1 MTAEEF
7 LNQLDS
13 PTGKQLSAT
22 AFLDEEPVGTSIG
35 QEISQIPAALKQSFG
50 QPLEAMGETAQ
61 VAGFPAVAT
70 ALKGAIQEPEG
81 YVSAGQRFMEP
92 QEGEFQIAGFAPQ
105 YAPRAVA
112 EQTGQILMSIGSR
125 IAGAVTLGGL
135 GGLIGGGGGA
145 AAGAAAGAFAGPA
158 LIEAAQVVGPVALER
173 AKNNGYTEP
182 TDKDMAYAIATA
194 AGSGL
199 LNAFGAKYLPGGE
212 KAVGSFAKRLAASF
226 IGEGIPEGLQSFT
239 QQVGET
245 IETEKGIQVNPKQ
258 AVGEALIGGGAGA
271 AATTIAA
278 PFTPEQIEEAK
289 ITESAN
295 KEAENLVIGNDN
307 PQGKAVLA
315 NKQKLE
321 QEIADIKQVLS
332 VIESTDPIAQKLKL
346 ELKEKEAILAAAQGQ
361 VDSIVE
367 SADPVAEANRQQ
379 AELAK
384 AIVASTKTEPAKPK
398 SAIEQIN
405 EDKASL
411 DERAKGFGADNARQ
425 FNAQNVLRGNLTEEE
440 SVLLSEISD
449 LNNKTRGLGW
459 RDAAQLSEEDFST
472 WSKPKFTDAPQSNED
487 LIDLGKLAAALDAR
501 GETDKSNKVKENIS
515 KSKRKS
521 DWTIESWQERNEETI
536 TQDEVDSLNQEN
548 ADWNDSIDNTLDFL
562 ERNTKSTVKPPLT
575 VKQSLTVQ
583 PAPAAPVEQVVT
595 PPVEVA
601 PTIAEAAPVE
611 PVVSQEFKD
620 ELEMSG
626 VAYDGDT
633 RYSVQQSSNGTFR
646 AERIV
651 NGKKE
656 DIQIGLPDIETAQN
670 VIFNSVGKEV
680 PAITAETPAITTP
693 EIQQQV
699 PSGMSVEEAKAYL
712 EERNK
717 STILGYAPEDIMA
730 MQQGKRV
737 ARTIPPA
744 PVTEQAAPAE
754 APAPEVAPAITAT
767 PQITQLES
775 EYNAA
780 KSKLDALGEEPR
792 KPSSESKFFGAGGRS
807 KADPAVVAKY
817 DADVKAYNS
826 YRRKYSVAKKAEVE
840 AANNL
845 FYARREAAAAP
856 TPAVSETITEPA
868 PAPTP
873 ATQEDVKARRYG
885 KFLGE
890 NAPQAISEAKNALSV
905 FKTTMLG
912 KRGDSP
918 FQAEPRLRELK
929 NSISLFVA
937 NRLSVT
943 NPKADEI
950 AEQIILG
957 KPNIVDKVTE
967 LKPIKAKELDD
978 IGAPRSSITRFGYE
992 LDDKK
997 TYRHPREGEGKP
1009 KLGQKGGVLIPT
1021 KEDFIQAGQN
1031 IYEAGMEFGA
1041 WAKQMIQR
1049 FGDAVREFLGEVWQA
1064 VSGAPAKLNEL
1075 MGYLPKKGEAGA
1087 LTVGKT
1093 GKLDRYTDRGTIVK
1107 LAIKQ
1112 EKDTPKGILSET
1124 IKIIKQRVFD
1134 GDSTPSESATK
1145 KAWGLIER
1153 LQVTN
1158 PDSAGNAEAINQLT
1172 RETMQEVGVAE
1183 DATEG
1188 ERQAFETIKQTVGAT
1203 KLNNELFKYAI
1214 KLAGQG
1220 DNSMLN
1226 YLLNNELNV
1235 VGTSV
1240 KSRGDVGRTLGA
1252 LEGLKSYIVQ
1262 ANEAE
1267 QAGFIQLAAQ
1277 RFFNTTTPTE
1287 DQIAKIKKIFTA
1299 VNETKVNE
1307 EEAILDE
1314 LTQVGEKVG
1323 TELVENINTQIDKAS
1338 KPEVKDPMVAAITAM
1353 LKLGG
1358 TFTYRKTKNKI
1369 KAAVEK
1375 TIKGGITNYRDKLV
1389 EGAANGL
1396 ETGFWKTLSSQ
1407 ENKPGPLG
1415 ELDNAQNRELGNI
1428 VKSTLVSMKLQGT
1441 PPNTKMSIYEQ
1452 VASILGEKPLSKDKT
1467 ELADK
1472 KIREEINS
1480 KRESELKQT
1489 EDEEAQDAINLKYDE
1504 IEKAWDEAMS
1514 RQLDMPVGDA
1524 MLRRL
1529 IFNELKEANTSI
1541 KKLATLMNEDPTIGT
1556 SRQDRIVSAIINKIA
1571 GITFEGQNPA
1581 DYAAFKEYLSNEL
1594 ESLVIGEQT
1603 KKRVV
1608 KTKEKVKANQALSE
1622 LNKLA
1627 KIQSDTPNFPTSEKI
1642 ANPVR
1647 DAVRNALKLNL
1658 NPMFDPKAAADIMRN
1673 WKKEFAA
1680 ELQQLGVDEA
1690 TALTLTDV
1698 VGRQIELDSV
1708 SRNLDSIDN
1717 AINKGA
1723 LTGVINAIKNTPLAD
1738 QQKPNWR
1745 YEVMRDYL
1753 RNAGLSAT
1761 QAERI
1766 AKLMDISLQKR
1777 FAKAQEE
1784 AAASITKK
1792 LLKGIKPESNRG
1804 FTALIEAIRAQ
1815 VLNPGSNVAMEF
1827 GRAMGWKGFTAE
1839 QLKTLNELDSKIN
1852 DETITD
1858 AERAVALEGIKK
1870 IIDKVSLP
1878 TRVRDALSA
1887 FYIGQAL
1894 GRFTVATVQVID
1906 PIIFSAWDSA
1916 VASARN
1922 VTSPSQVM
1930 QIWSNY
1936 VSSLINAAREA
1947 AFSFKNDITR
1957 SGRLV
1962 DYLETQ
1968 DRKLKRLNNDA
1979 NNLWKSGKYAQAIK
1993 KYLFG
1998 YPEITSRVLKALDD
2012 AAFSLT
2018 EQNSLNLYMI
2028 SAMNMAKIPKKK
2040 QLGTLRLIA
2049 QARQM
2054 DIADMRANGISKNDA
2069 IIYAN
2074 ERMKAEIS
2082 NALSGLNLNSTEI
2095 IDSAI
2100 NDSLSRIG
2108 KTRFKEQFSGEAETK
2123 DKGTLS
2129 FPFLKLYEKI
2139 SDSIGRE
2146 KGTEGEVMR
2155 IFQRILLGF
2164 PQIVARVANVA
2175 YGYTPLSLYRHLITG
2190 RYPLTYGTAIQRRK
2204 RFVEQVS
2211 GTAVLLPLL
2220 FLRSMSFD
2228 DDEEKPIRVVI
2239 TGFGPV
2245 RSKDPEAYNQWNKKH
2260 NPGSLEIFIGD
2271 KRYAIDS
2278 KSAGPLKPMIEIL
2291 GAIDDWEIRKFQD
2304 NAKMT
2309 KEELKKAQENAGLL
2323 GTLGQIAGSFA
2334 LTAARRG
2341 PATGLMQGLIDFR
2354 RYPDDPIAA
2363 IAQEASFSLAPLIPI
2378 LGFGVLKNTS
2388 DFLSEPIDTRTKE
2401 GAILN
2406 NLPIIGPMFGKPAI
2420 NAFGQPIGDV
2430 EISEKIKKSIGIPI
2444 TLVPVS
2450 SGDDQK
2456 LAKITLKNAN
2466 GPEPLQRNW
2475 FDKKFETP
2483 LSDQEWRTVN
2493 EDYARSNRKLVLEN
2507 YEELNGFDPEVY
2519 KTAISNVGTQS
2530 KYLALDNLDKSRKKP

>member
-1 MTAEEF
+1 MAIT
-7 LNQLDS
+7 
-13 PTGKQLSAT
+13 
-22 AFLDEEPVGTSIG
+22 FLDEEPTGRKITFLDEETKEPVGTSIG
-35 QEISQIPAALKQSFG
+35 DTLQTAAEELEAGVGRAGSAFAKSAVGSVRMFTDLFGANNKVSKEIAGVEDYIDQFTTAQAKQDKEEISRLFQEAEGKGLGDKVMAGLKAVAVSPETLGPEMAGYMLPSLAAGLLTGGASIPVQIGAQATIGAAQAAGSIKGDIYQSVRDYSREQGLDEVEADRAATEAQSYGGKNLDLILTNAGIGALAASTGAERIATRILTGRGKDVTKKSIGEFLKQ
-50 QPLEAMGETAQ
+50 
-61 VAGFPAVAT
+61 
-70 ALKGAIQEPEG
+70 
-81 YVSAGQRFMEP
+81 
-92 QEGEFQIAGFAPQ
+92 
-105 YAPRAVA
+105 
-112 EQTGQILMSIGSR
+112 
-125 IAGAVTLGGL
+125 
-135 GGLIGGGGGA
+135 GA
-145 AAGAAAGAFAGPA
+145 AAGGVEA
-158 LIEAAQVVGPVALER
+158 LTEGTQEAAEQISQNIALQRQGKDVPTFQNVPQVATMGAVAGGVIGGGLKGVEFLSAEEKAEQDINR
-173 AKNNGYTEP
+173 SADREARSLSATDSTTKKVINDLNQSENAIDSLRQELDTLEP
-182 TDKDMAYAIATA
+182 TDPKAQQLRMRISEEQKKAT
-194 AGSGL
+194 GL
-199 LNAFGAKYLPGGE
+199 KQSLGE
-212 KAVGSFAKRLAASF
+212 EFLS
-226 IGEGIPEGLQSFT
+226 EP
-239 QQVGET
+239 
-245 IETEKGIQVNPKQ
+245 
-258 AVGEALIGGGAGA
+258 
-271 AATTIAA
+271 
-278 PFTPEQIEEAK
+278 
-289 ITESAN
+289 ITE
-295 KEAENLVIGNDN
+295 AE
-307 PQGKAVLA
+307 
-315 NKQKLE
+315 KQQL
-321 QEIADIKQVLS
+321 
-332 VIESTDPIAQKLKL
+332 
-346 ELKEKEAILAAAQGQ
+346 
-361 VDSIVE
+361 
-367 SADPVAEANRQQ
+367 
-379 AELAK
+379 ELAK
-384 AIVASTKTEPAKPK
+384 AITAPEAAPA
-398 SAIEQIN
+398 
-405 EDKASL
+405 
-411 DERAKGFGADNARQ
+411 
-425 FNAQNVLRGNLTEEE
+425 
-440 SVLLSEISD
+440 
-449 LNNKTRGLGW
+449 
-459 RDAAQLSEEDFST
+459 
-472 WSKPKFTDAPQSNED
+472 AP
-487 LIDLGKLAAALDAR
+487 
-501 GETDKSNKVKENIS
+501 TVKE
-515 KSKRKS
+515 
-521 DWTIESWQERNEETI
+521 
-536 TQDEVDSLNQEN
+536 
-548 ADWNDSIDNTLDFL
+548 
-562 ERNTKSTVKPPLT
+562 
-575 VKQSLTVQ
+575 SLTVQ
-583 PAPAAPVEQVVT
+583 PTQATPVVEGLQAVSDNTATPEQLTELSQSGLVDIVKGEPVINEEGQAVLIEAQAPLPALTPEERRAEIEAAPVAET
-595 PPVEVA
+595 PA
-601 PTIAEAAPVE
+601 IAEAAPVE
-611 PVVSQEFKD
+611 P
-620 ELEMSG
+620 
-626 VAYDGDT
+626 
-633 RYSVQQSSNGTFR
+633 
-646 AERIV
+646 
-651 NGKKE
+651 
-656 DIQIGLPDIETAQN
+656 
-670 VIFNSVGKEV
+670 
-680 PAITAETPAITTP
+680 TT
-693 EIQQQV
+693 
-699 PSGMSVEEAKAYL
+699 
-712 EERNK
+712 
-717 STILGYAPEDIMA
+717 
-730 MQQGKRV
+730 
-737 ARTIPPA
+737 PA

-754 APAPEVAPAITAT
+754 APAPEVAPALWVAPEQKLTSQENRALQVANLKGTEKRTGNITFVPEKLMT
-767 PQITQLES
+767 PQRLQSLRTEKESSGPLKDFPRGGKFIEIKMMADVTGDPNAKGWAIIDRRTDLNRREWIAQIPNRDERILAGSIANNESVKIVSAIKEGSITQERSNQLVDEAVNNEIIS
-775 EYNAA
+775 SDFANYIRAA
-780 KSKLDALGEEPR
+780 INKS
-792 KPSSESKFFGAGGRS
+792 
-807 KADPAVVAKY
+807 
-817 DADVKAYNS
+817 
-826 YRRKYSVAKKAEVE
+826 
-840 AANNL
+840 
-845 FYARREAAAAP
+845 
-856 TPAVSETITEPA
+856 TPAVSETIT
-868 PAPTP
+868 
-873 ATQEDVKARRYG
+873 
-885 KFLGE
+885 
-890 NAPQAISEAKNALSV
+890 
-905 FKTTMLG
+905 
-912 KRGDSP
+912 
-918 FQAEPRLRELK
+918 
-929 NSISLFVA
+929 
-937 NRLSVT
+937 
-943 NPKADEI
+943 
-950 AEQIILG
+950 
-957 KPNIVDKVTE
+957 
-967 LKPIKAKELDD
+967 
-978 IGAPRSSITRFGYE
+978 
-992 LDDKK
+992 
-997 TYRHPREGEGKP
+997 KP
-1009 KLGQKGGVLIPT
+1009 KLGEKGGVLIPT
-1021 KEDFIQAGQN
+1021 REDFIQAGQN

-1075 MGYLPKKGEAGA
+1075 MGYLPKKGETGA

-1153 LQVTN
+1153 LKATN
-1158 PDSAGNAEAINQLT
+1158 PDAKNNAEAINQLT
-1172 RETMQEVGVAE
+1172 RETMQEVDVAE
-1183 DATEG
+1183 DATEA
-1188 ERQAFETIKQTVGAT
+1188 ERNAFETIKQTVGMS
-1203 KLNNELFKYAI
+1203 KLRNELYKYAI

-1226 YLLNNELNV
+1226 YLLNNSLNIA
-1235 VGTSV
+1235 GTSLATEEDIA
-1240 KSRGDVGRTLGA
+1240 RALGA
-1252 LEGLKSYIVQ
+1252 LAGLKSYIIQ

-1358 TFTYRKTKNKI
+1358 TFVYKKTKNKI

-1480 KRESELKQT
+1480 KRESELKET
-1489 EDEEAQDAINLKYDE
+1489 DDKDAQDAINLKYDE
-1504 IEKAWDEAMS
+1504 IEKAWDMAMS

-1529 IFNELKEANTSI
+1529 IFNELKEAKTSI
-1541 KKLATLMNEDPTIGT
+1541 KKLAALMNEDPTIGT
-1556 SRQDRIVSAIINKIA
+1556 SRQDRIVSVIINKIA
-1571 GITFEGQNPA
+1571 GVTFEGQNPA
-1581 DYAAFKEYLSNEL
+1581 DYTAFKEYLSNEL

-1603 KKRVV
+1603 KNRVV

-1627 KIQSDTPNFPTSEKI
+1627 KIQSDTPNFPASEKV

-1658 NPMFDPKAAADIMRN
+1658 NVMFDPKAAADIMRN
-1673 WKKEFAA
+1673 WKKEFTA

-1839 QLKTLNELDSKIN
+1839 QLKALNEFDSKIN

-1878 TRVRDALSA
+1878 TKVREAISA
-1887 FYIGQAL
+1887 FYIGNAL
-1894 GRFTVATVQVID
+1894 GRLTTATVQVID
-1906 PIIFSAWDSA
+1906 PIIYSMWDA
-1916 VASARN
+1916 TVASARN
-1922 VTSPSQVM
+1922 ATSPSQVM
-1930 QIWSNY
+1930 QIWGNFG
-1936 VSSLINAAREA
+1936 SSLINAGREF

-1968 DRKLKRLNNDA
+1968 DRKLKRILNDA
-1979 NNLWKSGKYAQAIK
+1979 NNLWKSGQYKEAIK
-1993 KYLFG
+1993 KYLIG
-1998 YPEITSRVLKALDD
+1998 YADITSRVLKALDD
-2012 AAFSLT
+2012 ASFSLL
-2018 EQNSLNLYMI
+2018 EQNALNQYMI

-2040 QLGTLRLIA
+2040 QLGTLRMIA

-2054 DIADMRANGISKNDA
+2054 DIADMMANGISKNDA

-2074 ERMKAEIS
+2074 ERMKATIS

-2108 KTRFKEQFSGEAETK
+2108 KTRFKEQFSGETELK
-2123 DKGTLS
+2123 DEGTLS
-2129 FPFLKLYEKI
+2129 YPFLKIYELT
-2139 SDSIGRE
+2139 SQSIAGV
-2146 KGTEGEVMR
+2146 KGTKGEVMR
-2155 IFQRILLGF
+2155 IFQRMLFGF
-2164 PQIVARVANVA
+2164 PLIVARVANVA
-2175 YGYTPLSLYRHLITG
+2175 YGYTPLSIYRHAMQKKFG
-2190 RYPLTYGTAIQRRK
+2190 NYPLTYGTAIQRRK
-2204 RFVEQVS
+2204 RWMEQLA

-2228 DDEEKPIRVVI
+2228 DDEEKPVRVVI

-2245 RSKDPEAYNQWNKKH
+2245 RSKDPEAYNQWHKKH

-2291 GAIDDWEIRKFQD
+2291 GAIDDWQIRKFQD

-2378 LGFGVLKNTS
+2378 FGFGVLKNTS

-2466 GPEPLQRNW
+2466 GPEPLQRSW

-2519 KTAISNVGTQS
+2519 KIAISNVGTQS

>member
-1 MTAEEF
+1 LEEV
-7 LNQLDS
+7 NEYRQLR
-13 PTGKQLSAT
+13 KN
-22 AFLDEEPVGTSIG
+22 FEPP
-35 QEISQIPAALKQSFG
+35 PAA
-50 QPLEAMGETAQ
+50 PT
-61 VAGFPAVAT
+61 
-70 ALKGAIQEPEG
+70 
-81 YVSAGQRFMEP
+81 
-92 QEGEFQIAGFAPQ
+92 
-105 YAPRAVA
+105 
-112 EQTGQILMSIGSR
+112 
-125 IAGAVTLGGL
+125 
-135 GGLIGGGGGA
+135 
-145 AAGAAAGAFAGPA
+145 
-158 LIEAAQVVGPVALER
+158 EAALVPPAQTAPV
-173 AKNNGYTEP
+173 
-182 TDKDMAYAIATA
+182 
-194 AGSGL
+194 
-199 LNAFGAKYLPGGE
+199 
-212 KAVGSFAKRLAASF
+212 
-226 IGEGIPEGLQSFT
+226 
-239 QQVGET
+239 
-245 IETEKGIQVNPKQ
+245 
-258 AVGEALIGGGAGA
+258 
-271 AATTIAA
+271 
-278 PFTPEQIEEAK
+278 
-289 ITESAN
+289 
-295 KEAENLVIGNDN
+295 
-307 PQGKAVLA
+307 
-315 NKQKLE
+315 
-321 QEIADIKQVLS
+321 
-332 VIESTDPIAQKLKL
+332 
-346 ELKEKEAILAAAQGQ
+346 
-361 VDSIVE
+361 
-367 SADPVAEANRQQ
+367 
-379 AELAK
+379 
-384 AIVASTKTEPAKPK
+384 
-398 SAIEQIN
+398 
-405 EDKASL
+405 
-411 DERAKGFGADNARQ
+411 
-425 FNAQNVLRGNLTEEE
+425 
-440 SVLLSEISD
+440 
-449 LNNKTRGLGW
+449 
-459 RDAAQLSEEDFST
+459 
-472 WSKPKFTDAPQSNED
+472 
-487 LIDLGKLAAALDAR
+487 
-501 GETDKSNKVKENIS
+501 
-515 KSKRKS
+515 
-521 DWTIESWQERNEETI
+521 
-536 TQDEVDSLNQEN
+536 
-548 ADWNDSIDNTLDFL
+548 
-562 ERNTKSTVKPPLT
+562 
-575 VKQSLTVQ
+575 
-583 PAPAAPVEQVVT
+583 AAPVEQVVT
-595 PPVEVA
+595 PPLEVTPTIA
-601 PTIAEAAPVE
+601 EKPMSVSDEKEFAELNDLMGRKGQAENKVKGVKFTKQDQSRYQNLLTKFRDRLIETTDPKNDPVVGTDINGTPIQQSNKGTFYTFENGRVRTGPAFSESTPSPTIAEAAPVE
-611 PVVSQEFKD
+611 P
-620 ELEMSG
+620 
-626 VAYDGDT
+626 
-633 RYSVQQSSNGTFR
+633 
-646 AERIV
+646 
-651 NGKKE
+651 
-656 DIQIGLPDIETAQN
+656 
-670 VIFNSVGKEV
+670 
-680 PAITAETPAITTP
+680 IT
-693 EIQQQV
+693 
-699 PSGMSVEEAKAYL
+699 
-712 EERNK
+712 
-717 STILGYAPEDIMA
+717 
-730 MQQGKRV
+730 
-737 ARTIPPA
+737 PA

-754 APAPEVAPAITAT
+754 APAPEVAPVKPLTDEQAETIRDMIAFRKSQGREQN
-767 PQITQLES
+767 PEQVKRLA
-775 EYNAA
+775 EY
-780 KSKLDALGEEPR
+780 D
-792 KPSSESKFFGAGGRS
+792 
-807 KADPAVVAKY
+807 
-817 DADVKAYNS
+817 
-826 YRRKYSVAKKAEVE
+826 AKKAGVEVE
-840 AANNL
+840 AGDIVSNIVVGHPMFESPQPELNNL
-845 FYARREAAAAP
+845 VPIKVTTKEQLASRFTRVQQIRDTAQSYISNYQVEQAKAKTPAQKKAFAKKFTPSELARQRDILDYIKNDVMPELDRLEKLAP
-856 TPAVSETITEPA
+856 STTPAVSETITEPA
-868 PAPTP
+868 QAAAPSINDP
-873 ATQEDVKARRYG
+873 KYRREDGSIDLERY
-885 KFLGE
+885 
-890 NAPQAISEAKNALSV
+890 
-905 FKTTMLG
+905 
-912 KRGDSP
+912 D
-918 FQAEPRLRELK
+918 
-929 NSISLFVA
+929 
-937 NRLSVT
+937 
-943 NPKADEI
+943 ADEAAWYSRQGGEYTITEESKKLNEERNAIRKEIETLEKNYARTDRKMGAMTPPGVRVQVLRDISNKITEAEARLEKIDAQI
-950 AEQIILG
+950 A
-957 KPNIVDKVTE
+957 
-967 LKPIKAKELDD
+967 A
-978 IGAPRSSITRFGYE
+978 
-992 LDDKK
+992 
-997 TYRHPREGEGKP
+997 KP
-1009 KLGQKGGVLIPT
+1009 KLGEKGGVLIPT

-1064 VSGAPAKLNEL
+1064 VSGAPAKFNEL
-1075 MGYLPKKGEAGA
+1075 MGYLPGKGEAGA
-1087 LTVGKT
+1087 LSVGKT

-1172 RETMQEVGVAE
+1172 RETMQEVDIAE

-1188 ERQAFETIKQTVGAT
+1188 ERTAFEAIKQTVGAT

-1252 LEGLKSYIVQ
+1252 LEGLKSYIIQ

-1353 LKLGG
+1353 LRLGG
-1358 TFTYRKTKNKI
+1358 TFTYRKTKDKI

-1375 TIKGGITNYRDKLV
+1375 IIKGGITNYRGKLV
-1389 EGAANGL
+1389 EGAASGL
-1396 ETGFWKTLSSQ
+1396 ETGFWKTLAST

-1415 ELDNAQNRELGNI
+1415 ELDAAQNRELGNI
-1428 VKSTLVSMKLQGT
+1428 VKSTLVSLKLQGT
-1441 PPNTKMSIYEQ
+1441 PPDTKMSIYEQ

-1480 KRESELKQT
+1480 KREKELSET
-1489 EDEEAQDAINLKYDE
+1489 EDQDAQDAINLKYDA
-1504 IEKAWDEAMS
+1504 IENAWDEAMS
-1514 RQLDMPVGDA
+1514 RQLDMPVSDA

-1529 IFNELKEANTSI
+1529 IFNELKESKTSVTQ
-1541 KKLATLMNEDPTIGT
+1541 LATLMNEEPTIGT

-1571 GITFEGQNPA
+1571 GVTFEGQNPA
-1581 DYAAFKEYLSNEL
+1581 DYAALKEYLSNQL
-1594 ESLVIGEQT
+1594 ESLVQEKQTT
-1603 KKRVV
+1603 KKVV
-1608 KTKEKVKANQALSE
+1608 KTKEKVKANQAQSE
-1622 LNKLA
+1622 LDKLA
-1627 KIQSDTPNFPTSEKI
+1627 KIQSDTPNFPTSNKI

-1680 ELQQLGVDEA
+1680 ELQQLGVDET

-1777 FAKAQEE
+1777 FSKAQEE

-1815 VLNPGSNVAMEF
+1815 VLNPGSNVATEF

-1839 QLKTLNELDSKIN
+1839 QLKALNEFDSKIN

-2018 EQNSLNLYMI
+2018 QQNSLNLYMI

-2040 QLGTLRLIA
+2040 QLGALRMIA

-2082 NALSGLNLNSTEI
+2082 NVLSGLNLNSTEI
-2095 IDSAI
+2095 IDAAI
-2100 NDSLSRIG
+2100 NESLSRIG
-2108 KTRFKEQFSGEAETK
+2108 KTRFKEQFSGEVELK
-2123 DKGTLS
+2123 DEGTLS
-2129 FPFLKLYEKI
+2129 YPFLKIYELTSQAI
-2139 SDSIGRE
+2139 AGV
-2146 KGTEGEVMR
+2146 KGTKGEVMR
-2155 IFQRILLGF
+2155 IFQRMFFGF
-2164 PQIVARVANVA
+2164 PLIVARVANVA
-2175 YGYTPLSLYRHLITG
+2175 YGYTPLSLYRHIFKG
-2190 RYPLTYGTAIQRRK
+2190 NYPLTYGTAIQQRK
-2204 RFVEQVS
+2204 RLVEQLV
-2211 GTAVLLPLL
+2211 GTSVLLPIF

-2228 DDEEKPIRVVI
+2228 DDEENPVRVVI

-2245 RSKDPEAYNQWNKKH
+2245 RSKDPEAYNQWHKKH

-2323 GTLGQIAGSFA
+2323 STLGQIAGSFA

-2363 IAQEASFSLAPLIPI
+2363 IAQEASFSLSPFIPV
-2378 LGFGVLKNTS
+2378 LGFGATKNVS

-2430 EISEKIKKSIGIPI
+2430 QISEKIKKSIGIPI

-2466 GPEPLQRNW
+2466 GPEPLQRSW

-2507 YEELNGFDPEVY
+2507 YEELDGFDPEVY
-2519 KTAISNVGTQS
+2519 KIAISNVGTQS
-2530 KYLALDNLDKSRKKP
+2530 KYTALDNLDKSRKKP

>member
-1 MTAEEF
+1 
-7 LNQLDS
+7 
-13 PTGKQLSAT
+13 
-22 AFLDEEPVGTSIG
+22 
-35 QEISQIPAALKQSFG
+35 
-50 QPLEAMGETAQ
+50 
-61 VAGFPAVAT
+61 
-70 ALKGAIQEPEG
+70 
-81 YVSAGQRFMEP
+81 
-92 QEGEFQIAGFAPQ
+92 
-105 YAPRAVA
+105 
-112 EQTGQILMSIGSR
+112 
-125 IAGAVTLGGL
+125 
-135 GGLIGGGGGA
+135 
-145 AAGAAAGAFAGPA
+145 
-158 LIEAAQVVGPVALER
+158 
-173 AKNNGYTEP
+173 
-182 TDKDMAYAIATA
+182 
-194 AGSGL
+194 
-199 LNAFGAKYLPGGE
+199 
-212 KAVGSFAKRLAASF
+212 
-226 IGEGIPEGLQSFT
+226 
-239 QQVGET
+239 
-245 IETEKGIQVNPKQ
+245 
-258 AVGEALIGGGAGA
+258 
-271 AATTIAA
+271 
-278 PFTPEQIEEAK
+278 
-289 ITESAN
+289 
-295 KEAENLVIGNDN
+295 
-307 PQGKAVLA
+307 
-315 NKQKLE
+315 
-321 QEIADIKQVLS
+321 
-332 VIESTDPIAQKLKL
+332 
-346 ELKEKEAILAAAQGQ
+346 
-361 VDSIVE
+361 
-367 SADPVAEANRQQ
+367 
-379 AELAK
+379 
-384 AIVASTKTEPAKPK
+384 
-398 SAIEQIN
+398 
-405 EDKASL
+405 
-411 DERAKGFGADNARQ
+411 
-425 FNAQNVLRGNLTEEE
+425 
-440 SVLLSEISD
+440 
-449 LNNKTRGLGW
+449 
-459 RDAAQLSEEDFST
+459 
-472 WSKPKFTDAPQSNED
+472 
-487 LIDLGKLAAALDAR
+487 
-501 GETDKSNKVKENIS
+501 
-515 KSKRKS
+515 
-521 DWTIESWQERNEETI
+521 
-536 TQDEVDSLNQEN
+536 
-548 ADWNDSIDNTLDFL
+548 
-562 ERNTKSTVKPPLT
+562 
-575 VKQSLTVQ
+575 
-583 PAPAAPVEQVVT
+583 
-595 PPVEVA
+595 
-601 PTIAEAAPVE
+601 
-611 PVVSQEFKD
+611 
-620 ELEMSG
+620 
-626 VAYDGDT
+626 
-633 RYSVQQSSNGTFR
+633 
-646 AERIV
+646 
-651 NGKKE
+651 
-656 DIQIGLPDIETAQN
+656 
-670 VIFNSVGKEV
+670 
-680 PAITAETPAITTP
+680 
-693 EIQQQV
+693 
-699 PSGMSVEEAKAYL
+699 
-712 EERNK
+712 
-717 STILGYAPEDIMA
+717 
-730 MQQGKRV
+730 
-737 ARTIPPA
+737 
-744 PVTEQAAPAE
+744 
-754 APAPEVAPAITAT
+754 
-767 PQITQLES
+767 
-775 EYNAA
+775 
-780 KSKLDALGEEPR
+780 
-792 KPSSESKFFGAGGRS
+792 
-807 KADPAVVAKY
+807 
-817 DADVKAYNS
+817 
-826 YRRKYSVAKKAEVE
+826 
-840 AANNL
+840 
-845 FYARREAAAAP
+845 
-856 TPAVSETITEPA
+856 
-868 PAPTP
+868 
-873 ATQEDVKARRYG
+873 
-885 KFLGE
+885 
-890 NAPQAISEAKNALSV
+890 
-905 FKTTMLG
+905 
-912 KRGDSP
+912 
-918 FQAEPRLRELK
+918 
-929 NSISLFVA
+929 
-937 NRLSVT
+937 
-943 NPKADEI
+943 
-950 AEQIILG
+950 
-957 KPNIVDKVTE
+957 
-967 LKPIKAKELDD
+967 
-978 IGAPRSSITRFGYE
+978 
-992 LDDKK
+992 
-997 TYRHPREGEGKP
+997 
-1009 KLGQKGGVLIPT
+1009 
-1021 KEDFIQAGQN
+1021 
-1031 IYEAGMEFGA
+1031 MEFGA

-1064 VSGAPAKLNEL
+1064 VSGAPAKFNEL
-1075 MGYLPKKGEAGA
+1075 MGYLPGKGEAGA
-1087 LTVGKT
+1087 LSVGKT

-1124 IKIIKQRVFD
+1124 IRIIKQRVFD
-1134 GDSTPSESATK
+1134 GDSTTSESATK

-1158 PDSAGNAEAINQLT
+1158 PDSSSNAEAINQLT
-1172 RETMQEVGVAE
+1172 RETMQEAGVAE

-1188 ERQAFETIKQTVGAT
+1188 ERKAFETIKQTVGAT

-1240 KSRGDVGRTLGA
+1240 KSRGDVGRTFGA

-1262 ANEAE
+1262 ASEAE

-1314 LTQVGEKVG
+1314 LTKVGEKVG

-1369 KAAVEK
+1369 KSAVEK
-1375 TIKGGITNYRDKLV
+1375 TIKGGITNYRGKLV
-1389 EGAANGL
+1389 EGAASGL

-1428 VKSTLVSMKLQGT
+1428 VKSTLVSLKLQGT
-1441 PPNTKMSIYEQ
+1441 PPDTKMSIYEQ

-1480 KRESELKQT
+1480 KRENELKET
-1489 EDEEAQDAINLKYDE
+1489 EDQDAQDAINLKYDQ
-1504 IEKAWDEAMS
+1504 IENAWDEAMS
-1514 RQLDMPVGDA
+1514 RQLDMPVSDA

-1529 IFNELKEANTSI
+1529 IFNELKESKTSI
-1541 KKLATLMNEDPTIGT
+1541 AKLATLMNEEPTIGT

-1571 GITFEGQNPA
+1571 GVTFEGQNPA
-1581 DYAAFKEYLSNEL
+1581 DYAAFKEYLSNQL
-1594 ESLVIGEQT
+1594 ESLVQEKQT
-1603 KKRVV
+1603 EKKVV
-1608 KTKEKVKANQALSE
+1608 KVKENIKANQALSE

-1680 ELQQLGVDEA
+1680 ELQQLGVDET

-1708 SRNLDSIDN
+1708 SRNLDAIDN
-1717 AINKGA
+1717 AISKGA

-1761 QAERI
+1761 QSERI

-1784 AAASITKK
+1784 AAASIAKT

-1804 FTALIEAIRAQ
+1804 FTALIQAIRAQ
-1815 VLNPGSNVAMEF
+1815 VLNPGSNVATEF

-1852 DETITD
+1852 DDTITE

-1870 IIDKVSLP
+1870 IIDKVALP
-1878 TRVRDALSA
+1878 TKVRDALSA

-1894 GRFTVATVQVID
+1894 GRFTTATVQVVD
-1906 PIIFSAWDSA
+1906 PIIYSTWDAA
-1916 VASARN
+1916 VSSARN
-1922 VTSPSQVM
+1922 ITSPSQVM
-1930 QIWSNY
+1930 QIWGNFL
-1936 VSSLINAAREA
+1936 SSIINAGREA
-1947 AFSFKNDITR
+1947 AFSFRNDVTR

-1979 NNLWKSGKYAQAIK
+1979 NNLWKSGKYIQAIK

-1998 YPEITSRVLKALDD
+1998 YTEITSRVLKALDD
-2012 AAFSLT
+2012 ASFSLLK
-2018 EQNSLNLYMI
+2018 QNALNQYMI

-2040 QLGTLRLIA
+2040 QLGTLRMIA
-2049 QARQM
+2049 QARQI
-2054 DIADMRANGISKNDA
+2054 DIAEMRANGISKNDA

-2108 KTRFKEQFSGEAETK
+2108 KTSFKEQFSGEAEIK
-2123 DKGTLS
+2123 DEGTLS
-2129 FPFLKLYEKI
+2129 YPFLKTYELTSQAI
-2139 SDSIGRE
+2139 AGV
-2146 KGTEGEVMR
+2146 KGKRGEAMR
-2155 IFQRILLGF
+2155 IFQRMLFGF
-2164 PQIVARVANVA
+2164 PLIVTRVANVA
-2175 YGYTPLSLYRHLITG
+2175 YGYTPLSIYRHAMQKKFG
-2190 RYPLTYGTAIQRRK
+2190 NYPLTYGTAIQRRK
-2204 RFVEQVS
+2204 RLIEQLS

-2228 DDEEKPIRVVI
+2228 DDEEKPVRIVI

-2309 KEELKKAQENAGLL
+2309 KEELKKSQENAGLL
-2323 GTLGQIAGSFA
+2323 STLGQIAGSFA

-2363 IAQEASFSLAPLIPI
+2363 IAQEASFSLSPFIPV
-2378 LGFGVLKNTS
+2378 LGFGATKNVS

-2466 GPEPLQRNW
+2466 GPEPLQRSW

-2519 KTAISNVGTQS
+2519 KIAISNIGTQS
-2530 KYLALDNLDKSRKKP
+2530 KYLSLENLDKSRKNP